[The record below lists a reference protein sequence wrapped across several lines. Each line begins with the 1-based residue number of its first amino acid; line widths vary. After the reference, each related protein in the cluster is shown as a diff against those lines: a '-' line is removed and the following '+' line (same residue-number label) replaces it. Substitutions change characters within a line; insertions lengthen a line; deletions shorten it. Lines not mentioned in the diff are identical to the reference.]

1 MIALLGCFSG
11 YHQILLCKEDEEKT
25 SFITPL
31 GTYYYLIMPEGQRNA
46 GPTYCRMMKT
56 ALKDQVGR
64 NMLSYV
70 DDIVIARKKKTSYIS
85 DVAETIANMCEA
97 RRKLNPKKCMFGV
110 TKAKVL
116 GYLVSM
122 KGIEVNSGKIRPI
135 L

>member
-31 GTYYYLIMPEGQRNA
+31 GTYCYLIMPEGQRNA

-64 NMLSYV
+64 NMLLYV
-70 DDIVIARKKKTSYIS
+70 DEIVMASKKKTTYIS
-85 DVAETIANMCEA
+85 DLVETFANMREA
-97 RRKLNPKKCMFGV
+97 
-110 TKAKVL
+110 
-116 GYLVSM
+116 
-122 KGIEVNSGKIRPI
+122 
-135 L
+135 